1 MILFPL
7 FVSSVVGPGGKFAA
21 SILDTGGNLL
31 PVSTTPE
38 VPLEKF
44 ATGVVDT
51 GGKLTLSANL
61 PAVLLTPVANLPLVS
76 LILLVNL
83 HLQISPKICR
93 KNRNDST
100 CLSGAWGK
108 MIHKKT

>member
-7 FVSSVVGPGGKFAA
+7 FVSSVVGPGGKCAN
-21 SILDTGGNLL
+21 ILNTGGNLL

-38 VPLEKF
+38 VPVEKF
-44 ATGVVDT
+44 AAGVVDT

-76 LILLVNL
+76 LILVVNL
-83 HLQISPKICR
+83 HLQISPKIFR
-93 KNRNDST
+93 KNRNDSNF
-100 CLSGAWGK
+100 LSGAWGK
-108 MIHKKT
+108 FIKKT